1 MLNLNH
7 KNLDVWKLSIS
18 LVKTIYRIT
27 EKFPKSEMF
36 GITNQMRRAS
46 ISITSNIAEG
56 ASRRTELDRKRF
68 YTISRSSLV
77 ELDTQ
82 LEIALML
89 KFLTEEE
96 VKDIDELLNHLFAKI
111 TNLLNKSK

>member
-1 MLNLNH
+1 MLKLNH
-7 KNLDVWKLSIS
+7 KNLDVWKLSLS
-18 LVKTIYRIT
+18 LVKSIYSVT

-36 GITNQMRRAS
+36 GISNQMRRAS
-46 ISITSNIAEG
+46 VSITSNIAEG
-56 ASRRTELDRKRF
+56 ASRKTELDRKRF
-68 YTISRSSLV
+68 YIISRSSLV

-89 KFLTEEE
+89 NFLTAEE
-96 VKDIDELLNHLFAKI
+96 VKEIDELLNHLFAKI